1 MKRYRL
7 SDLTDTSEGHF
18 LEGLVAGSRIGGGG
32 LSFPAG
38 GRRSHTAD
46 GPGGRDYHTHDD
58 YEVFVIL
65 QGKGVMELDGR
76 EHPMTTGDILV
87 VEPGEDH
94 HLIAD
99 RDDPCVTLWLH
110 V

>member
-7 SDLTDTSEGHF
+7 SDLNDTCEGHF
-18 LEGLVAGSRIGGGG
+18 LEGLVEGSGLRGGG
-32 LSFPAG
+32 LSFHTA
-38 GRRSHTAD
+38 GRRTHTAD
-46 GPGGRDYHTHDD
+46 GPGGEDRHVHEDH
-58 YEVFVIL
+58 EVFVIL
-65 QGKGVMELDGR
+65 QGKAVMELNGR
-76 EHPMTTGDILV
+76 PHRLTTGDIFV

-94 HLIAD
+94 HLVAD